1 MLICQCRADCAA
13 FYWFK
18 EKCHYLWRYPFLFV
32 CLSVFVSLWYLH
44 VVYNRYWHFFFCFPF
59 LCLGFP
65 NEPAADI
72 ALKTVKRWI
81 EDNPDKVGH
90 ACMIHVVDLR
100 SLPHLWSNR
109 LFLTFADLLW
119 PEMIGP
125 QQKHWTPIVMRLC
138 FRQTSYPPALLGLHA
153 YQIKSQSVSNRVLNG
168 LLTV

>member
-1 MLICQCRADCAA
+1 MPLPLEISVS
-13 FYWFK
+13 
-18 EKCHYLWRYPFLFV
+18 V
-32 CLSVFVSLWYLH
+32 CLPVCFCLPLVSACCIQQVLTL
-44 VVYNRYWHFFFCFPF
+44 FFCFPF